1 MSVKFHSYHIRG
13 HCQSFEDDQEE
24 HANKVWWNNNDKY
37 DVVRLIDNYVIKYLI
52 PKFVCMKEYMLKEI
66 SC

>member
-24 HANKVWWNNNDKY
+24 HANKVWFNRDGDGRKGKRNAT
-37 DVVRLIDNYVIKYLI
+37 L
-52 PKFVCMKEYMLKEI
+52 FG
-66 SC
+66 S

>member
-1 MSVKFHSYHIRG
+1 MVGADITIRT
-13 HCQSFEDDQEE
+13 
-24 HANKVWWNNNDKY
+24 NWWNNNDKY

-52 PKFVCMKEYMLKEI
+52 SKFVCMKEYMLKEI